1 MISIENVIL
10 QTIDGGS
17 VLHEYLGRPVLTI
30 DEMIARRL
38 ETVIPASETES
49 DDSETYVVEE

>member
-1 MISIENVIL
+1 MRSIDQIIM
-10 QTIDGGS
+10 QTLDGGS

-30 DEMIARRL
+30 GEMIARRL

-49 DDSETYVVEE
+49 DDSEMFVVEE